1 MTTQEYKEFK
11 NIRKES
17 LRDNMS
23 DIEVMLT
30 DIGEITTRELVKE
43 FNPNGLKENIII
55 AKSGGEIAGITRK
68 EIESKIGKSIVSNKN
83 NLNYEYIGEYTKIE

>member
-30 DIGEITTRELVKE
+30 DIVKE